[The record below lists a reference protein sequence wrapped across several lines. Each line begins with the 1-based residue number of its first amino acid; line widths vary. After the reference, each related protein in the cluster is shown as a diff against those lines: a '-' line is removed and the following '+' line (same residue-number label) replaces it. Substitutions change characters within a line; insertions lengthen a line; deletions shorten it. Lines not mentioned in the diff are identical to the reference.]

1 MMKRKII
8 AVTACATGVA
18 HTYMAAQALKKG
30 AKSLGDM
37 IKVETQGATGIENEL
52 TEKDVAIGE
61 VVIFAVD
68 TKVRNEE
75 RFAGKKILKVPVAA
89 PIKNAEKIIQEA
101 LALVDEEK

>member
-1 MMKRKII
+1 MKRKII

-30 AKSLGDM
+30 AKGLGDM

-52 TEKDVAIGE
+52 TEKDVQIGE

-75 RFAGKKILKVPVAA
+75 RFVGKKILRVPVAA
-89 PIKNAEKIIQEA
+89 PIKDAEKIIKEA
-101 LALVDEEK
+101 LALVDIDS

>member
-1 MMKRKII
+1 MKRKII

-18 HTYMAAQALKKG
+18 HTFMAAQALKKAA
-30 AKSLGDM
+30 AKKGYL

-52 TEKDVAIGE
+52 SERDTQIGE

-75 RFAGKKILKVPVAA
+75 RFNNMISLQVPVAA
-89 PIKNAEKIIQEA
+89 PIKNADKVIEDA
-101 LALVDEEK
+101 LALADKK